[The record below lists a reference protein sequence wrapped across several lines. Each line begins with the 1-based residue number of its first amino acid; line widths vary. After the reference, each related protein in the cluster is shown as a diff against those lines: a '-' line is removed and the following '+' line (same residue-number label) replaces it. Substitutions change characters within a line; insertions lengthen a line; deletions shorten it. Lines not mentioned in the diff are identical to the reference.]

1 VFDAS
6 QASGAR
12 IVLRLQHGLKGQTM
26 QPLSNVSP
34 PLKAPPQQDHEREV
48 LKLAIR
54 SLLLVWCQ
62 TRTPGA
68 RPERSPLH

>member
-1 VFDAS
+1 
-6 QASGAR
+6 
-12 IVLRLQHGLKGQTM
+12 M
-26 QPLSNVSP
+26 QPLSPASPQLKASP
-34 PLKAPPQQDHEREV
+34 PPQDHEREV

-68 RPERSPLH
+68 RPERGPLH